1 MSQRRHRVHGL
12 DDPGHRGAAHV
23 QQGLAK
29 ERRQLFQIVQRL
41 VENERGLEAKPWR
54 QRLRPGGFTGA
65 ILALVAGFGRDP
77 FRLDLGGAGDIAFA
91 ASFAVAVVALAA
103 GAILAVFG
111 VLRPQERLAIARGE
125 IRKFSTFPL
134 IATPAMEI
142 QGRMINTLVEAFERE
157 RSVNDRKARLT
168 QQAALALV
176 VGLVSVAAEALT
188 VSLASF
194 R

>member
-1 MSQRRHRVHGL
+1 MDSTTQDIEGQLTSSMASEESVG
-12 DDPGHRGAAHV
+12 
-23 QQGLAK
+23 
-29 ERRQLFQIVQRL
+29 ELFQIVQRL
-41 VENERGLEAKPWR
+41 VEDERARGQALEAKTST
-54 QRLRPGGFTGA
+54 LAGFTGA
-65 ILALVAGFGRDP
+65 ILALVAGFGRDL

-91 ASFAVAVVALAA
+91 AAFAVAVVALAA

-134 IATPAMEI
+134 IATPPMEI
-142 QGRMINTLVEAFERE
+142 RGRMINTLVAAFERE

-188 VSLASF
+188 VSVASF